1 VKPSFRAA
9 LANALR
15 CRCPNCHQGRL
26 FRGGL
31 NRVLPSC
38 PSCGLSY
45 FRESGY
51 YVGGM
56 IITYVST
63 AVVLL
68 TAYLIS
74 LLIPGVVAVSENI
87 KFAFWVV
94 FGLLLALLLVRPAY
108 SLWITLDF
116 WVDPWKPGEIKRR

>member
-1 VKPSFRAA
+1 MKPTFRAA
-9 LANALR
+9 FENAVQY
-15 CRCPNCHQGRL
+15 RCPNCHQGRL
-26 FRGGL
+26 FRGWL
-31 NRVLPSC
+31 NQVLPQC

-56 IITYVST
+56 IITYIFT

-68 TAYLIS
+68 ASYLIS
-74 LLIPGVVAVSENI
+74 LLIPSVVPISENI
-87 KFAFWVV
+87 KLVSWVV
-94 FGLLLALLLVRPAY
+94 FGVLLALLLVRPAY

-116 WVDPWKPGEIKRR
+116 WVDPWRPGEIKRR